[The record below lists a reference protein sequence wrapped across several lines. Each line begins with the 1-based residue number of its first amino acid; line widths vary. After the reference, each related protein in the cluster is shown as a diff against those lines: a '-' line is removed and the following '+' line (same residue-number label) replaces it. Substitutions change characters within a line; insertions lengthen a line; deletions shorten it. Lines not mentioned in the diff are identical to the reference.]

1 MAVETFGQPKIES
14 LWRVRLNLFLRALR
28 QNWSLFAKTKIGLVG
43 VAVIAFYGLVAIAHP
58 ILMNTV
64 WDERT
69 YDPVIGFAFDETRQP
84 APPSFSHP
92 LGTDPLG
99 RDVLSQLMWSTRSEF
114 ILGIV
119 AALVTATIA
128 TTVGAVSAYFGGII
142 DAFLMRLADIVIM
155 LPGISLLIVVSALFE
170 INMFRLALII
180 GFLSGFGGVGVV
192 LKSQALSIKVK
203 PYIESARVSGGGNL
217 HIIFTHIVPNL
228 LPLSFLYMMFTVTA
242 AILGEATLSFLG
254 LLDIRMSWG
263 IMIETTRASGYIL
276 QVGKFW
282 WLIFPASLSITLLCS
297 SFYLLGRALDE
308 IVNPRL
314 RST

>member
-217 HIIFTHIVPNL
+217 HIIFVHIVPNL

>member
-155 LPGISLLIVVSALFE
+155 LPGISLLIVVSAMFE

-217 HIIFTHIVPNL
+217 HIIFVHIVPNL